1 MIKIKYTS
9 LCHYPSLISND
20 CITLAVFFYID
31 ILKEIRVEKIRNWK
45 RVSTFNDEL
54 DIELLKIQIQDM
66 EEELKLFIKDRNFKF
81 EEYTKF
87 YVNNIRFEPIQQ
99 IEIEESEK
107 ERFIKEC
114 KRQKLICDMEKSNRP
129 SIDEQMKFIRQY
141 LSDEKVLF
149 NGKVEGHFDEDI
161 KFDLKIGNYVFK
173 KFVFK
178 GKNPN
183 RLIKTVKEWA
193 YDAYKLK
200 EKYKVIF
207 VTDIEVEKKGDEYR
221 ILFKILNEES
231 DKIIN
236 TNDFVNFVSNLIEK
250 EKKEQLLM

>member
-1 MIKIKYTS
+1 MLKIKYTS
-9 LCHYPSLISND
+9 LCHYPSLVSND

-45 RVSTFNDEL
+45 RVSSFNDEL

-66 EEELKLFIKDRNFKF
+66 EEELKLFVNDRNFRL

-99 IEIEESEK
+99 SEIEESEK
-107 ERFIKEC
+107 EIFINEC
-114 KRQKLICDMEKSNRP
+114 KRQKLICDMEKNNRP
-129 SIDEQMKFIRQY
+129 SIDEQIKFIRKY
-141 LSDEKVLF
+141 LSDENVLF
-149 NGKVEGHFDEDI
+149 NGKISGYFDESVN
-161 KFDLKIGNYVFK
+161 FDLKIGNYVFK
-173 KFVFK
+173 KFIFK

-207 VTDIEVEKKGDEYR
+207 VTDIEVEKKGEEYN
-221 ILFKILNEES
+221 ILLKILNEES

-236 TNDFVNFVSNLIEK
+236 SNEFFNFVSKLIEK
-250 EKKEQLLM
+250 EQLLI